1 MYRILHEVKNNSR
14 PGFLRLCH
22 SFGVGHLF
30 RLLFH
35 VVGVNVPHV
44 TQVDP
49 DQTTKKKECWNSKY
63 SLNFIPIENICSLD
77 WYLKDLLQ

>member
-49 DQTTKKKECWNSKY
+49 DQTRNK
-63 SLNFIPIENICSLD
+63 
-77 WYLKDLLQ
+77 